1 MVLACREFPGRQLC
15 KVLRLLCRQ
24 QSFFG
29 RSHVI
34 TYVIL
39 LSRKLCKK
47 ASIVCPINKQSEF
60 SFTHGSILVDL
71 FQVCCLCFCLLQAKK
86 KEVARVL
93 FFLGAFAKLREV
105 TISFVM
111 SVRVY
116 AWINSAP
123 SGRIFVEFYSW
134 VFFEH
139 LSRRFKL
146 YWNLTRITST
156 LHEELFIYVVISR

>member
-1 MVLACREFPGRQLC
+1 MCAVIMVLACREFPGRQLC

-47 ASIVCPINKQSEF
+47 ASILCPINKQSEF

-86 KEVARVL
+86 KKSHVS
-93 FFLGAFAKLREV
+93 FFFWAHSQNYGKWPLA
-105 TISFVM
+105 S
-111 SVRVY
+111 SC
-116 AWINSAP
+116 P
-123 SGRIFVEFYSW
+123 SGCT
-134 VFFEH
+134 H
-139 LSRRFKL
+139 G
-146 YWNLTRITST
+146 ST
-156 LHEELFIYVVISR
+156 LLPLDVFSWNFTVEYFSNICREDSSFIEIWQE